1 MHIPILVTISG
12 VTSLSSGLKSF
23 ALKYCKIFCFKNAG
37 ELSMLLRLPL
47 IRYFFALLAAFIIVT
62 ANMILLFIFL
72 NSSSAERAGCP
83 VRGL

>member
-1 MHIPILVTISG
+1 
-12 VTSLSSGLKSF
+12 
-23 ALKYCKIFCFKNAG
+23 
-37 ELSMLLRLPL
+37 MLLRLPL

-83 VRGL
+83 DRGL